1 MAECH
6 RAQIERAK
14 AGPTPGRPGR
24 RRQVPPLPLSA
35 RAQLIHSRGGQPV
48 SPGRLSRHRD
58 PAGRFVSGPAGS
70 RGAHSSARPG
80 SASPHRGL
88 AAPPRPRAPRGPG
101 GRGRSRPQVRASPG
115 PAAPPGHGV
124 AGLRAPAATPLPAGR
139 PPIPLPKGGGA
150 LPSPRPRPGLARPPG
165 EHSLEHQL
173 PHAEPRGGRPAA
185 GAVTLPRAAPNGPEA
200 RPLQLRNGFRC
211 TSLRTR
217 RRPGRRQTFSS
228 RRRDGAAAQL
238 PPPLRSPP
246 LPPLPACLEATKA
259 PEKPEARTLSHGDSN

>member
-139 PPIPLPKGGGA
+139 PPIPLPKGHAVRKGP
-150 LPSPRPRPGLARPPG
+150 LNTQ
-165 EHSLEHQL
+165 LEHDYL
-173 PHAEPRGGRPAA
+173 HA
-185 GAVTLPRAAPNGPEA
+185 
-200 RPLQLRNGFRC
+200 
-211 TSLRTR
+211 
-217 RRPGRRQTFSS
+217 SS
-228 RRRDGAAAQL
+228 RLSLGTKSVGTLILDYLGSRTVRNTFL
-238 PPPLRSPP
+238 FFTPPNLWYM
-246 LPPLPACLEATKA
+246 
-259 PEKPEARTLSHGDSN
+259 